1 MEEDIRWK
9 QRFENYRKALKR
21 LGDAVDLANEREL
34 SDLEKQGL
42 IQAFEFTFE
51 LGWNVLKDYFLYQGN
66 PNITGSRD
74 AIRNAYKA
82 QLLEDGET
90 WMDMINSRNASS
102 HAYNQEIAESIVKK
116 IISQYAD
123 VFEDLKIKMNK
134 LTHE

>member
-66 PNITGSRD
+66 PNFTGSRD